1 MRRLLF
7 AVCVAAL
14 VVSSVANAQKPAP
27 AGVSVLQ
34 QDQATDFSKIRTY
47 EWGPGHK
54 AIDPA
59 YDKAITA
66 AIDAQLAAK
75 GWKKASPADVIVAY
89 HTVERIDV
97 DLSTFDDKPPAPGA
111 QRAMA
116 QMVHVGTLVVDLK
129 APATHKILWRVSG
142 EGVVTKMAP
151 AARDQFVSGKVAS
164 LFEAFPS
171 PKK

>member
-1 MRRLLF
+1 MRSLLL
-7 AVCVAAL
+7 AVCVSAL
-14 VVSSVANAQKPAP
+14 VVPLAVNAQKPAP

-34 QDQATDFSKIRTY
+34 QDQATDFSAFKTY

-75 GWKKASPADVIVAY
+75 GWKKASHADVIVTY

-116 QMVHVGTLVVDLK
+116 QTVHVGTLVVDLK
-129 APATHKILWRVSG
+129 APATHKVIWRVSG
-142 EGVVTKMAP
+142 EGIVTKMAP
-151 AARDQFVSGKVAS
+151 AERDRFISSKVAS